1 MEAISVTNVRKDI
14 YNIIDRTIIE
24 SEPIQITS
32 KNGDVVMIS
41 LDDWEAIQE
50 TLYLVSI
57 PNMRESI
64 LEESKESLDEF
75 KTPEEI
81 GWNI

>member
-1 MEAISVTNVRKDI
+1 MNTCRFWKAIEYPYNEIDLKDYLSI
-14 YNIIDRTIIE
+14 AR
-24 SEPIQITS
+24 

-64 LEESKESLDEF
+64 LKESKESLDEF
-75 KTPEEI
+75 KTSEEI
-81 GWNI
+81 GRYI

>member
-1 MEAISVTNVRKDI
+1 MEAISVTNARKDI

-32 KNGDVVMIS
+32 KNGNVVMIS
-41 LDDWEAIQE
+41 LDDWESIQE

-64 LEESKESLDEF
+64 LEGSKESLDEF

-81 GWNI
+81 GWDI